1 MSVNII
7 LTIGFEC
14 ACAFAGIVLKCDF
27 FFLGE
32 YFFTRFLPFT
42 HLYNALSTYFLQG
55 SRKYRRAGKVNSFIC
70 IEISPRS
77 IVSP

>member
-14 ACAFAGIVLKCDF
+14 ACAFASIVLKCDF
-27 FFLGE
+27 FFGE

-55 SRKYRRAGKVNSFIC
+55 SRKYRRAGKVIHLYASKYP
-70 IEISPRS
+70 PRS

>member
-14 ACAFAGIVLKCDF
+14 ACAFASIVF
-27 FFLGE
+27 FFGE

-55 SRKYRRAGKVNSFIC
+55 SRKYRRAGKVIHLYASKY
-70 IEISPRS
+70 P
-77 IVSP
+77 PDPL

>member
-14 ACAFAGIVLKCDF
+14 ACAFASIVLKCDF
-27 FFLGE
+27 FLE
-32 YFFTRFLPFT
+32 NISLQLRFLPFT

-55 SRKYRRAGKVNSFIC
+55 SRKYRRAGKVIHLYASKY
-70 IEISPRS
+70 P
-77 IVSP
+77 PDPL

>member
-14 ACAFAGIVLKCDF
+14 ACAFASIVLKCDF
-27 FFLGE
+27 FLGGGE

-55 SRKYRRAGKVNSFIC
+55 SRKYRRAGKVIHLYASKY
-70 IEISPRS
+70 P
-77 IVSP
+77 PDPL